1 MKIEI
6 SSKESIWD
14 RWYIND
20 NFGVKIKI
28 KFLENIKTDIS
39 SGRKV

>member
-6 SSKESIWD
+6 SSKESIWKH
-14 RWYIND
+14 WYIND
-20 NFGVKIKI
+20 NFGVAIKI

-39 SGRKV
+39 SK